1 MLSTE
6 QHTLNDLMCNSI
18 TMLLLLLLNVSIF
31 LQTSFAASSPHDAE
45 ESSREFFKGQKGES
59 DACSNWNFPS
69 KRNARF
75 CWQVTP
81 PNKQAEFTG
90 MSKRMHVHDTHAR
103 LDVPA
108 CTSTNANPSLRIG
121 CHHHIYLQTE
131 ISIQGNSRKSTCWK
145 IPPKEQKRSG
155 CNQTSPVILLTD
167 APRHVG

>member
-59 DACSNWNFPS
+59 DACSNWNIPS
-69 KRNARF
+69 KQLVSAGNNS
-75 CWQVTP
+75 
-81 PNKQAEFTG
+81 NKFTG
-90 MSKRMHVHDTHAR
+90 MSKCVHVHDPHAR

-121 CHHHIYLQTE
+121 CHHHIYFQME

-145 IPPKEQKRSG
+145 IPPKEEKRSG